1 MGSTCAI
8 ADDDRSR
15 FHTDFIPQTSLD
27 KRLVGLPTT
36 LDNKR
41 LDAVL
46 IEVVHEL
53 WQRPLARQDDALGV
67 RANPM
72 TDSQLGM
79 FADIGSMSYQYGILL
94 CTKLMGEHLRLLIAD
109 LEGLTL
115 IVDETIGSL
124 RPLQDDVRAMLG
136 MKGEETTVQPLA
148 LLFQNTHS
156 HLNACL
162 ANLCDTPT
170 LHFSKRVDATH
181 DNSF

>member
-1 MGSTCAI
+1 MGL
-8 ADDDRSR
+8 
-15 FHTDFIPQTSLD
+15 Q
-27 KRLVGLPTT
+27 TT

-53 WQRPLARQDDALGV
+53 WQRPLARQDNTFGI

-79 FADIGSMSYQYGILL
+79 FADIGGMSHQYGILL
-94 CTKLMGEHLRLLIAD
+94 CTKLMGEHLRLLIAN
-109 LEGLTL
+109 LKGMST
-115 IVDETIGSL
+115 IVDKTIGSL
-124 RPLQDDVRAMLG
+124 CPLQDNVRAMLG
-136 MKGEETTVQPLA
+136 MIGEETTVQPLA